1 LGKRGPPPEKMAL
14 LFRLKYL
21 QQIEDREK
29 LTEKLGI
36 TKDSLRVYESRLHTK
51 LVNSL
56 KQVSPERLRLICPEC
71 LETSVWKDP
80 ENGERVCTKCGHV
93 VEQQPDMIHRLPFD
107 ETYALES
114 GLAFNRSL
122 GVADTVRR
130 RYGYTK
136 ILAKTRNNVSK
147 IKFVE
152 EILERW
158 KSGGTAALEAAEK
171 IREVLVKGGAE
182 EIAKTIL
189 ERKSEKPAELAKRI
203 INTFDAIPTRQI
215 MTLHEEYDPPLLRKM
230 KEYGNQLLQ
239 DAWEALSR
247 FCDPIM
253 FGHSYGAVIEKVGS
267 AALMDPDMKH
277 SPKDL
282 AAACFVTSLF
292 QINPDANV
300 PLSYPPSHDV
310 QIYVSMVTSPLR
322 NEKLAWKGGEKDW
335 RKT

>member
-1 LGKRGPPPEKMAL
+1 VEEKEELAEALGVK
-14 LFRLKYL
+14 LK
-21 QQIEDREK
+21 
-29 LTEKLGI
+29 
-36 TKDSLRVYESRLHTK
+36 SVYEYERRLERK
-51 LVNSL
+51 LVERIQ
-56 KQVSPERLRLICPEC
+56 QVSPERLQLVCPEC
-71 LETSVWKDP
+71 LEARVYVDP
-80 ENGERVCTKCGHV
+80 DRGERVCTGCGYV
-93 VEQQPDMIHRLPFD
+93 LEQQADMVHRLPFD

-136 ILAKTRNNVSK
+136 ILAKARNNVGK

-152 EILERW
+152 EILEKW
-158 KSGGTAALEAAEK
+158 KSGGTAAIEAGEE

-189 ERKSEKPAELAKRI
+189 ERKDEKPAELAKRI
-203 INTFDAIPTRQI
+203 INTYDAIPTRQI

-247 FCDPIM
+247 FCDPKM
-253 FGHSYGAVIEKVGS
+253 FGHSYGAVIEKVGN

-282 AAACFVTSLF
+282 AAACFITSLF

-300 PLSYPPSHDV
+300 PLSYAPNQDV

>member
-1 LGKRGPPPEKMAL
+1 LGKRGPPPEKLAL

-21 QQIEDREK
+21 EK
-29 LTEKLGI
+29 VGDEKKIAEKLGVQ
-36 TKDSLRVYESRLHTK
+36 KRSLRRYEYRLGKK
-51 LVNSL
+51 LVASL
-56 KQVSPERLRLICPEC
+56 GQVSPDRLSLICPEC
-71 LETSVWKDP
+71 LEARVYVDP
-80 ENGERVCTKCGHV
+80 ENGERVCTGCGYV
-93 VEQQPDMIHRLPFD
+93 LEQQADMVHRLPFD

-152 EILERW
+152 EILEKW
-158 KSGGTAALEAAEK
+158 KSGGTAAVEAGEE

-203 INTFDAIPTRQI
+203 INMFDAIPTRQI

-239 DAWEALSR
+239 DAWEAMSR
-247 FCDPIM
+247 FCDPKM
-253 FGHSYGAVIEKVGS
+253 FGHSYGAVIEKVGN

-282 AAACFVTSLF
+282 AAACFITSLF

-300 PLSYPPSHDV
+300 PLSYAPSQDV